1 MNPSSKVPPRFVPT
15 LTEVV
20 PIDTTEDEAESP
32 KNASSLDQALA
43 DVERSLGAVDAPEAM
58 VATPAVAAAPLASFH
73 SPWLADGLYVRGKPA
88 SIPHDLPPLPE
99 ALPPQQPFADLA
111 VELPVEGAVAN
122 PTQSPE
128 PLEELAEIIEPVLSA
143 AVPALSDVAVDDSAE
158 SPEPAVLSE
167 AAEELLVQRLMA
179 HVEQTLQ
186 VRLQEAMNLVVQ
198 QQAEVFAQRLREEVE
213 AAVRLSVRDAVGV
226 VRAAPPSGQAGSDA

>member
-1 MNPSSKVPPRFVPT
+1 M
-15 LTEVV
+15 
-20 PIDTTEDEAESP
+20 A
-32 KNASSLDQALA
+32 AA
-43 DVERSLGAVDAPEAM
+43 
-58 VATPAVAAAPLASFH
+58 PAVATAPLASFH

-111 VELPVEGAVAN
+111 VELPVEAAVAN
-122 PTQSPE
+122 PIQSPE

-167 AAEELLVQRLMA
+167 AAEERLVQRLMA
-179 HVEQTLQ
+179 HVDQTLQ
-186 VRLQEAMNLVVQ
+186 ARLQEAMNLVVQ

-213 AAVRLSVRDAVGV
+213 AAVRLSVRDAVGE